1 MTKRMFALTAAVALC
16 VAAGCVYKSEERE
29 GPERETRYIERVPSR
44 EHVDVHVD
52 NPPPVDVHVHD
63 YR

>member
-1 MTKRMFALTAAVALC
+1 MKKRIGVLVTAAALC
-16 VAAGCVYKSEERE
+16 LVAGCVYKSEERE
-29 GPERETRYIERVPSR
+29 GPERETRYVERAPDR
-44 EHVDVHVD
+44 ERVDVHVD

>member
-1 MTKRMFALTAAVALC
+1 MKKRIVVLATAAALC
-16 VAAGCVYKSEERE
+16 VVAGCVYKSEERE
-29 GPERETRYIERVPSR
+29 GPERETRYVERSSPER
-44 EHVDVHVD
+44 VDVHVD